1 MVSGLA
7 ASETAGCSVFQWA
20 DTATIALGF
29 GTCLPSVARKARAG
43 RSCSRN
49 SMGEPW
55 DTKTVG
61 IDIASILTQHMQSAK
76 ERITHARLAQIR
88 GTLSRHMGA
97 VGRAGHGSNDA
108 PAGGTLRPQ
117 GARPDLDDSV
127 HLPQPRLHD
136 LRRAV
141 CQGRPRR
148 YPAADGRQ
156 IPEFTRQAH
165 LDLHVALRAG
175 VARR

>member
-49 SMGEPW
+49 NMGEPW

-61 IDIASILTQHMQSAK
+61 IDIASILTQHVQSAK
-76 ERITHARLAQIR
+76 
-88 GTLSRHMGA
+88 GG
-97 VGRAGHGSNDA
+97 GGHGQLSQMGGARGDHLGCRDRTGNGADDLA
-108 PAGGTLRPQ
+108 AGAAFGPQ
-117 GARPDLDDSV
+117 GARSHLDDRL
-127 HLPQPRLHD
+127 HHPQSRLHD
-136 LRRAV
+136 LR
-141 CQGRPRR
+141 
-148 YPAADGRQ
+148 Y
-156 IPEFTRQAH
+156 
-165 LDLHVALRAG
+165 
-175 VARR
+175 